1 MKFHREF
8 LLMLDKIGELLHK
21 NAQQIPDMKVN
32 MAPNTP
38 IKEMIS
44 IDQTNKN
51 PSGKILVELDSIKN
65 FPYQKNIFIKI

>member
-1 MKFHREF
+1 
-8 LLMLDKIGELLHK
+8 
-21 NAQQIPDMKVN
+21 

-38 IKEMIS
+38 PKEMIS

-65 FPYQKNIFIKI
+65 FPYQHNLFIRI